1 MNYIFDVD
9 GTLTPSRQ
17 RIDSEFHNF
26 FLDFVKNF
34 NVYLVTGSDYDKTLE
49 QLGEDICNSV
59 NCIFNCAGNTVM
71 KNGKQTFANEWKL
84 PTEARKFLEDK
95 LSESKFYRKTGRHIE
110 ERPGMV
116 NFSVVGRNCNL
127 EDRAM
132 YKQWDEHK
140 EERVN
145 IASEFRELFNLE
157 AQVAGETGIDIYPI
171 GADKSQVVDWIQKPI
186 TFFGDKM
193 QFGGND
199 YPLSKALENYI
210 DCKSIQ
216 VKDWKDTYR
225 ILWALKNASLHSIV
239 GVV

>member
-17 RIDSEFHNF
+17 RINKEFHNF
-26 FLDFVKNF
+26 FLDFVKKF
-34 NVYLVTGSDYDKTLE
+34 NVYLVTGSDYEKTLE
-49 QLGEDICNSV
+49 QLGDDICNSV
-59 NCIFNCAGNTVM
+59 NCIFNCAGNTVT
-71 KNGKQTFANEWKL
+71 KKGQQTFANEWKL
-84 PTEARKFLEDK
+84 PDEARMFLENK
-95 LSESKFYRKTGRHIE
+95 LSESKFYNKTGRHIE

-116 NFSVVGRNCNL
+116 NFSIVGRNCNL

-140 EERVN
+140 EERAN
-145 IASEFRELFNLE
+145 ISFEFRELFNLE
-157 AQVAGETGIDIYPI
+157 AQIAGETGIDIYPI

-199 YPLSKALENYI
+199 YPLAAVLENHA
-210 DCKSIQ
+210 DCRSIQ